1 MSGSVVKEMRRQG
14 EAAVSIVMESFRS
27 FLRDEPFRLAAAL
40 SYYSLLSIAP
50 LLIIVIA
57 VAGLVFGE
65 TVVRAEL
72 IDQMGQLIGEEGA
85 YLAATVIENTGDRGT
100 NRLSLMIGTA
110 MLLVGATAVFAQLQS
125 ALNHIWHVQAAPTNA
140 VWAFLRR
147 RLLSFALILT
157 LGFLMMVSLAVSA
170 VLAALRAHMNELVP
184 GMPEFWEAVNTI
196 VSFGLMTVLVAMI
209 FKYLPDTAIHWR
221 DTWLG
226 AFITAVLFIGGK
238 YAIGMYIGQ
247 AGVGSPFGAAG
258 SVVVFLVWVYMV
270 SLIFF
275 FGAEITCVMAGRR
288 RAGVSSDIESG

>member
-1 MSGSVVKEMRRQG
+1 
-14 EAAVSIVMESFRS
+14 MESFRS

-57 VAGLVFGE
+57 IAGLAFGE
-65 TVVRAEL
+65 AAVRAEL

-85 YLAATVIENTGDRGT
+85 HLAATVSENTGDREA
-100 NRLSLMIGTA
+100 NRLSLIIGTA

-125 ALNHIWHVQAAPTNA
+125 ALNHIWHVQAAPVNA
-140 VWAFLRR
+140 VWTFLRR

-170 VLAALRAHMNELVP
+170 ILAALRAHMNELVP
-184 GMPEFWEAVNTI
+184 GMPEFWEAVNTV

-221 DTWLG
+221 DTLG
-226 AFITAVLFIGGK
+226 ASSRRSCSS
-238 YAIGMYIGQ
+238 GQ
-247 AGVGSPFGAAG
+247 VRDRRVSPAGRRRFALQGRRLRRRI
-258 SVVVFLVWVYMV
+258 LVWVYMV
-270 SLIFF
+270 SLIF
-275 FGAEITCVMAGRR
+275 R
-288 RAGVSSDIESG
+288 SGDHLCHVGSTTYGHLTECRIGNVECS

>member
-1 MSGSVVKEMRRQG
+1 
-14 EAAVSIVMESFRS
+14 
-27 FLRDEPFRLAAAL
+27 
-40 SYYSLLSIAP
+40 
-50 LLIIVIA
+50 
-57 VAGLVFGE
+57 
-65 TVVRAEL
+65 
-72 IDQMGQLIGEEGA
+72 
-85 YLAATVIENTGDRGT
+85 
-100 NRLSLMIGTA
+100 
-110 MLLVGATAVFAQLQS
+110 VGATAVFAQLQS

-226 AFITAVLFIGGK
+226 AFITAVLF
-238 YAIGMYIGQ
+238 
-247 AGVGSPFGAAG
+247 
-258 SVVVFLVWVYMV
+258 
-270 SLIFF
+270 
-275 FGAEITCVMAGRR
+275 
-288 RAGVSSDIESG
+288 